1 MVRIAV
7 IVLGVLL
14 SFAANAQSLRL
25 KDFLHPENERMRV
38 FNEIYLAGAMD
49 ALTAYN
55 MAAPVKLFCKEG
67 DVVSHE
73 EAAQLLSGLGRE
85 ADEDARRHDHRRSAA
100 SSSEKDLSL
109 SLATTSVP
117 GSFQACLW
125 VHGLVSGEAAL
136 NFCDLNI
143 VMRHER
149 RLPFFLR

>member
-25 KDFLHPENERMRV
+25 KNYLHPENDRMRF
-38 FNEIYLAGAMD
+38 FNEVYLAGAVD

-73 EAAQLLSGLGRE
+73 EAARLLSDW
-85 ADEDARRHDHRRSAA
+85 A
-100 SSSEKDLSL
+100 EKQ
-109 SLATTSVP
+109 TTMK
-117 GSFQACLW
+117 
-125 VHGLVSGEAAL
+125 
-136 NFCDLNI
+136 DDTII
-143 VMRHER
+143 VIPLLLLLKKTYPCR
-149 RLPFFLR
+149 

>member
-25 KDFLHPENERMRV
+25 KNYLHPENDRMRF
-38 FNEIYLAGAMD
+38 FNEVYLAGAMD

-73 EAAQLLSGLGRE
+73 EAARLLLDW
-85 ADEDARRHDHRRSAA
+85 A
-100 SSSEKDLSL
+100 EKQTKMQDD
-109 SLATTSVP
+109 TI
-117 GSFQACLW
+117 
-125 VHGLVSGEAAL
+125 
-136 NFCDLNI
+136 I
-143 VMRHER
+143 VGPLLLLLKKTYPCR
-149 RLPFFLR
+149 